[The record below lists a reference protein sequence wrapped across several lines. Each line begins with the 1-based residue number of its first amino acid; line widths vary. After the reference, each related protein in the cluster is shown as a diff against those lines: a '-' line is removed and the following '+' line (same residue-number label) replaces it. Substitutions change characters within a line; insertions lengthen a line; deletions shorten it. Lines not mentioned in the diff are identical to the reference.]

1 MIGIAMLLI
10 TQISK
15 LEKCQVGSQLKR
27 KLYQNEQTF
36 SINTESFSNGQ
47 RVIVKESS
55 PKNLSADFRSTVG
68 RQLADR
74 RPTGFARNIGYLSAD
89 SGPTVGRL
97 LVMCR

>member
-27 KLYQNEQTF
+27 KLYQNEQIF

-74 RPTGFARNIGYLSAD
+74 FCPKYRLPVGRQWTD
-89 SGPTVGRL
+89 SRPTVGRL

>member
-10 TQISK
+10 TPISK

-47 RVIVKESS
+47 RLAYEFVTTHSVQEKSLLELVK
-55 PKNLSADFRSTVG
+55 A
-68 RQLADR
+68 
-74 RPTGFARNIGYLSAD
+74 I
-89 SGPTVGRL
+89 
-97 LVMCR
+97 

>member
-47 RVIVKESS
+47 RVIVKKSS
-55 PKNLSADFRSTVG
+55 QKNLSAHCRSTVG
-68 RQLADR
+68 QQ
-74 RPTGFARNIGYLSAD
+74 SAD
-89 SGPTVGRL
+89 S
-97 LVMCR
+97 